1 MDIQSI
7 MTPNPKACPRNA
19 SLEQI
24 AQMMR
29 DEDIGEVPV
38 VDSDGGNRKLL
49 GVITDRDIVVRA
61 VAEGENP
68 SRITESMQTRI
79 RDSYSSFEHGSG
91 IGTTRTGSP
100 AADACASSTSR
111 LTACM
116 ATRCTASLMVV
127 SSPAT
132 APGCR
137 CRSTWI
143 SACRNDGVSWQGTTL
158 RAWIAWRRQSPPCAH
173 GIIAGAAS
181 RWRRRSRCTGA
192 RR

>member
-68 SRITESMQTRI
+68 SRITAEDCMTSPAISCGENASLEECARTMASHRI
-79 RDSYSSFEHGSG
+79 RRIPIVDSSG
-91 IGTTRTGSP
+91 NLCGIV
-100 AADACASSTSR
+100 AQADLQATDARSLKEEVANRVST
-111 LTACM
+111 
-116 ATRCTASLMVV
+116 
-127 SSPAT
+127 P
-132 APGCR
+132 
-137 CRSTWI
+137 
-143 SACRNDGVSWQGTTL
+143 
-158 RAWIAWRRQSPPCAH
+158 H
-173 GIIAGAAS
+173 
-181 RWRRRSRCTGA
+181 
-192 RR
+192 

>member
-68 SRITESMQTRI
+68 SRITAEEDRKSTRLN
-79 RDSYSSFEHGSG
+79 SSHPSIPPF
-91 IGTTRTGSP
+91 P
-100 AADACASSTSR
+100 Y
-111 LTACM
+111 
-116 ATRCTASLMVV
+116 
-127 SSPAT
+127 
-132 APGCR
+132 
-137 CRSTWI
+137 
-143 SACRNDGVSWQGTTL
+143 TTL
-158 RAWIAWRRQSPPCAH
+158 FRSHYDPEPQGLPAQRVARADRADDARRGHRRS
-173 GIIAGAAS
+173 AG
-181 RWRRRSRCTGA
+181 RGLRRREPQTSWRDYRSRYRSA
-192 RR
+192 RGSRRRESVADHRRGLHDLAGDIVWRECIA